1 MTDIKKVK
9 LLVAIVDRG
18 VGEAVSSVLRKM
30 QITFSLTS
38 PGYGAAGTDLAD
50 YLGITSDEKDIVI
63 SVVLEEKVQ
72 SALDMLLYK
81 FNLDQP
87 GNGVAFTIPITGA
100 SGPLALKYMSGL
112 NLKSGNNNIK

>member
-1 MTDIKKVK
+1 MPEIKKVK
-9 LLVAIVDRG
+9 LLIVIVDRG

-30 QITFSLTS
+30 QVTFNLTS
-38 PGYGAAGTDLAD
+38 PGYGAAGSDLAD

-72 SALDMLLYK
+72 SALDLLLYK

-112 NLKSGNNNIK
+112 NWKPVK